1 MYGNFRGKYR
11 MKNKPIDW
19 LITAVI
25 LVIVL
30 GSLGLVFWYFIVQS
44 SPSVIV

>member
-1 MYGNFRGKYR
+1 
-11 MKNKPIDW
+11 MKNKLIDW

-25 LVIVL
+25 LAIVL
-30 GSLGLVFWYFIVQS
+30 GSLGLVFWFLIVQS